1 MSFLAV
7 PRVNP
12 DRCPVHESPAR
23 MSTYRHARRVL
34 RPNRIKETS
43 RSSHER
49 GHAHTPRCLGRAA
62 VTWLLAARCQC
73 AGNRIKDL
81 LLQQI
86 SHASPMHPPTPTFL
100 LPFIPICLTQQVT
113 ATAPVLACMTWS
125 VQNALPVVILGT
137 GGELETDGD
146 DDDDDNDTKRRKPA

>member
-1 MSFLAV
+1 MSSLAV

-49 GHAHTPRCLGRAA
+49 GHAYTQMSWSRCCHVAA
-62 VTWLLAARCQC
+62 GCALSMQGTS

-125 VQNALPVVILGT
+125 VQNALPVVILGM
-137 GGELETDGD
+137 GGGISSQ
-146 DDDDDNDTKRRKPA
+146 RQR